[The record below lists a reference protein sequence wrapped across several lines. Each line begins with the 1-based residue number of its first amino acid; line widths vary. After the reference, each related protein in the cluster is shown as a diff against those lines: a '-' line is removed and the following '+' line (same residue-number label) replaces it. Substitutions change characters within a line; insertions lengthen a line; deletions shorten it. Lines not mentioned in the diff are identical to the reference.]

1 MGKLAFI
8 FPGQASQC
16 VGMGKD
22 WYQNHP
28 FAKEMFQKVDD
39 IVGYQLS
46 KICFEGPE
54 EALKQTRI
62 TQPAIFVHSVVVAT
76 WLREQGIQPDIT
88 AGHSLGEYSALVAAG
103 SGDFESVLSVV
114 QTRGDLMQK
123 AGEDHPGTMAAI
135 IGLTFEEA
143 GDICQEASSSG
154 VVVPA
159 NVNSPGQV
167 AISGS
172 IDGVRRAM
180 EIAKERGA
188 KRVQEL
194 VVSGAF
200 HSPLMESAQVCFSQ
214 ALVQVALR
222 ASPVPVGVNVT
233 AEPESVAGGL
243 KQSLKNQLTSP
254 VLWEASIRRMVEL
267 GVDRV
272 VEVGPGKVL
281 QGLVRRID
289 PDLTR
294 LGCDT
299 VEQTS
304 QVIDRL
310 Q

>member
-8 FPGQASQC
+8 FPGQASQY
-16 VGMGKD
+16 VGMGQD
-22 WYQNHP
+22 WYQNQP
-28 FAKEMFQKVDD
+28 FAKEMFQKADD
-39 IVGYQLS
+39 IVGYELS

-54 EALKQTRI
+54 EALKQTRV
-62 TQPAIFVHSVVVAT
+62 TQPAIFVHSLMVAT

-88 AGHSLGEYSALVAAG
+88 AGHSLGEYSALVAVG
-103 SGDFESVLSVV
+103 GGVFESVLSVV

-123 AGEDHPGTMAAI
+123 AGEDQPGTMAAI

-143 GDICQEASSSG
+143 GDICREASSSG

-159 NVNSPGQV
+159 NVNSPEQV

-172 IDGVRRAM
+172 IDGVHRAM
-180 EIAKERGA
+180 EIAKEKGA
-188 KRVQEL
+188 KLVQEL

-200 HSPLMESAQVCFSQ
+200 HSPLMESAQDGLSRALDQLEFRDSQ
-214 ALVQVALR
+214 
-222 ASPVPVGVNVT
+222 VPVVVNVT
-233 AEPESVAGGL
+233 AEPESLAEGL
-243 KQSLKNQLTSP
+243 RQSLKNQLASP

-281 QGLVRRID
+281 QGLVRRIN
-289 PDLTR
+289 PDIER

-304 QVIDRL
+304 QVVDQLR
-310 Q
+310 

>member
-8 FPGQASQC
+8 FPGQASQY

-22 WYQNHP
+22 WYQNQP
-28 FAKEMFQKVDD
+28 FAKEMFQKADD
-39 IVGYQLS
+39 IVGYELS

-54 EALKQTRI
+54 EALKQTRV
-62 TQPAIFVHSVVVAT
+62 TQPAIFVHSLVAAT
-76 WLREQGIQPDIT
+76 WLREQGVQPYIT

-103 SGDFESVLSVV
+103 GGDFESVLSVV

-143 GDICQEASSSG
+143 SDICREASSEG

-172 IDGVRRAM
+172 IDGVHRAM
-180 EIAKERGA
+180 EIAKEKGA

-200 HSPLMESAQVCFSQ
+200 HSPLMDSAQAGLSQ
-214 ALVQVALR
+214 ALDLLELR
-222 ASPVPVGVNVT
+222 DSQVPVVVNVT
-233 AEPESVAGGL
+233 AEPESSGEGL

-254 VLWEASIRRMVEL
+254 VLWEATIRRMVEL

-289 PDLTR
+289 PDITR

-299 VEQTS
+299 VEQAS
-304 QVIDRL
+304 QVVDQL